1 MTEEI
6 FREDAYAKSC
16 DARISAVHEKG
27 IELDR
32 TVFYYESG
40 GQPGDLGSLSVKTT
54 GIINIVD
61 TQKDKLNDRIL
72 HVPESKGLA
81 LSVGDVVS
89 ADINWKR
96 RYRLMRMH
104 SALHALCAVVP
115 AQVTGAKVDVEKSRI
130 DFNPDGVSV
139 EKISIQSAVD
149 TLIAE
154 DRPID
159 ARWIAEE
166 DLVRQPE
173 LVRSMS
179 VSPPLGTGWIRLVGI
194 DGVDLQPCGGTHVA
208 STKEIGKL
216 VIGKIENKGKHN
228 RRVNVR
234 LED

>member
-1 MTEEI
+1 MTEEL
-6 FREDAYAKSC
+6 FREDSYARSC
-16 DARISAVHEKG
+16 EAKILAVHENG

-40 GQPGDLGSLSVKTT
+40 GQPGDLGSLSVKST

-72 HVPESKGLA
+72 HVPDSRVSTLD
-81 LSVGDVVS
+81 VGDFVS

-115 AQVTGAKVDVEKSRI
+115 AHVTGAKVDVEKSRI
-130 DFNPDGVSV
+130 DFNPDGVLV

-149 TLIAE
+149 MLIAE
-154 DRPID
+154 DRPIVTK
-159 ARWIAEE
+159 WITDE
-166 DLVRQPE
+166 DLIRQPE

-179 VSPPLGTGWIRLVGI
+179 VSPPIGTGRIRLVGI

-216 VIGKIENKGKHN
+216 AIGKVENKGKHN

-234 LED
+234 LEG

>member
-6 FREDAYAKSC
+6 FREDSYAKSC
-16 DARISAVHEKG
+16 DAKISAVHESG

-40 GQPGDLGSLSVKTT
+40 GQPGDLGSLSVKST
-54 GIINIVD
+54 GLINIVD
-61 TQKDKLNDRIL
+61 TQKDKLSDRIL
-72 HVPESKGLA
+72 HVPDSRVLT
-81 LSVGDVVS
+81 LNVGDVVS

-130 DFNPDGVSV
+130 DFNPDGVLV
-139 EKISIQSAVD
+139 EKITIQAAVD
-149 TLIAE
+149 RLIAE
-154 DRPID
+154 DRSIG
-159 ARWIAEE
+159 ARWITDE
-166 DLVRQPE
+166 DLIKQPG

-179 VSPPLGTGWIRLVGI
+179 VSPPLGTGRIRLVGI

-216 VIGKIENKGKHN
+216 AIGKVENKGKHN